1 MINKFSIV
9 LLTVLLSGLLK
20 AQSVGGLTTGSADY
34 CDSINSGFISL
45 SFQVGNVLNWE
56 TSIDNGN
63 TWLVSVSTATTLSYN
78 NVKQTTLYRAVV
90 QNGSFA
96 PATSSTSTVTIYPKA
111 NGGNILGA
119 GDFCMSAPAGTL
131 QLTGSVGN
139 VTSWE
144 YSINNGLSWNS
155 IANTSTAI
163 AHPLISI
170 NTHYRAIVKN
180 ISICPSDTSNEAL
193 FNIFQNSV
201 GGILNQS
208 DTICFDDNIDTLK
221 LTGILGNVIGWVS
234 SPISPTSWANIGK
247 PDTTQLPYFNLT
259 QSIKYRVLVKNGVCP
274 IDTSSVAALVVV
286 NANTV
291 TAGSDKNITRYQS
304 TTLDAVGNGTV
315 TWQPSVGL
323 SDVNSFNPTATPLS
337 TTEYTVMLVDRHQ
350 CESSDVVLVNVE
362 VLIPSAITPN
372 GDGMN
377 DYFEVEKI
385 ESFTSS
391 SLIIYNRWG
400 NVVYKEAPYKN
411 KWNGVSNSGQPLPDE
426 TYYYILDYGVG
437 DKPLSGYVLIKR

>member
-1 MINKFSIV
+1 MRKIILFLSFVINVS
-9 LLTVLLSGLLK
+9 LH
-20 AQSVGGLTTGSADY
+20 AQSVGGLTTGGAAY

-63 TWLVSVSTATTLSYN
+63 TWVVAVSTATTLSYN

-96 PATSSTSTVTIYPKA
+96 PATSSTSTVTIYPQA
-111 NGGNILGA
+111 VGGNIVGA

-131 QLTGSVGN
+131 QLTGSTGT

-144 YSINNGLSWNS
+144 YSTNSGSSWNTV
-155 IANTSTAI
+155 ANITTLLPHAS
-163 AHPLISI
+163 ISI
-170 NTHYRAIVKN
+170 NTYYRAIVQN

-208 DTICFDDNIDTLK
+208 DTICFNDNIDTLK
-221 LTGILGNVIGWVS
+221 LTGALGTVIGWVS
-234 SPISPTSWANIGK
+234 SPVSPTSWTNIGK
-247 PDTTQLPYFNLT
+247 ADTMQFPYLNLT

-274 IDTSSVAALVVV
+274 IDTSSAAALVVI

-291 TAGSDKNITRYQS
+291 TAGADKNITRYQS

-315 TWQPSVGL
+315 TWQPEIGL
-323 SDVNSFNPTATPLS
+323 SNISAFNPVASPLS
-337 TTEYTVMLVDRHQ
+337 TTEYTITLTDRHQ
-350 CESSDVVLVNVE
+350 CTSTDRVLVNVE

-377 DYFEVEKI
+377 DYFEIEKI
-385 ESFTSS
+385 ESFPAS
-391 SLIIYNRWG
+391 SLTIYNRWG
-400 NVVYKEAPYKN
+400 NVVFKEAPYKN
-411 KWNGVSNSGQPLPDE
+411 KWNGVSNSGSALPDE